1 MENNNIDVIY
11 AISLRSKIVC
21 NTKTCLVYFGAR
33 CRLFTNYHLQ
43 DETIVTFLS
52 TSTCVED
59 FISNKNEIPNYGNSM
74 YYNFLCF
81 QK

>member
-1 MENNNIDVIY
+1 MSILEQ
-11 AISLRSKIVC
+11 
-21 NTKTCLVYFGAR
+21 GADY
-33 CRLFTNYHLQ
+33 LQNYHLQ

-52 TSTCVED
+52 TTCVED